1 MMEERIRQIAASVLR
16 VSPDRLDASA
26 SPDTIET
33 WDSLQHLN
41 LILAL
46 EEAFDLR
53 FRVEDVGRM
62 RTLGEVI
69 RMVRSRLNGAA

>member
-1 MMEERIRQIAASVLR
+1 MMEERIRQIAASILR
-16 VSPDRLDASA
+16 VSMTRLDAAA
-26 SPDTIET
+26 SPDPIET

-62 RTLGEVI
+62 RTLGEVG

>member
-1 MMEERIRQIAASVLR
+1 MEERIRQIAASVLR
-16 VSPDRLDASA
+16 VSPARLDAAA

>member
-1 MMEERIRQIAASVLR
+1 MEERIRQIAASILR
-16 VSPDRLDASA
+16 VSMARLDAAA

-53 FRVEDVGRM
+53 FTVEDVGRM
-62 RTLGEVI
+62 RTMGEV
-69 RMVRSRLNGAA
+69 VRLVQSRTNGAG